1 MFVNIKL
8 DSILYLLIFISLLW
22 NHDHFDD
29 QTTRS
34 LDLDSDI
41 NFIFDN
47 RGSVKYVVKLK
58 KGRKNNILIT
68 DINVIIVV
76 AF

>member
-8 DSILYLLIFISLLW
+8 DNILYLLIFFSLLR

-29 QTTRS
+29 QTIRS

-47 RGSVKYVVKLK
+47 RGFVKYIVKLT

-68 DINVIIVV
+68 NISAIIVV

>member
-8 DSILYLLIFISLLW
+8 DNILYLLIFFSLLR
-22 NHDHFDD
+22 NHEHFDD
-29 QTTRS
+29 QTIRS
-34 LDLDSDI
+34 LHLDSDI

-47 RGSVKYVVKLK
+47 RGSMKYVVKLT

-68 DINVIIVV
+68 DISAIIVV